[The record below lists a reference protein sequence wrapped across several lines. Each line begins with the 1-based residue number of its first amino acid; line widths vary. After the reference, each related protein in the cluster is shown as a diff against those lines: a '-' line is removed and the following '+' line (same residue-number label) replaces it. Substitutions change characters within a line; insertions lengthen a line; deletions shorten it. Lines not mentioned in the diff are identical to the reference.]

1 MKQYFCGLAAA
12 LVFACAAL
20 NPAAAGAM
28 KHGSM
33 AQAAKPAEAGSTI
46 AYKAAMDGM
55 MQGMMQA
62 PTGVADVDFA
72 SGMVSHHQGAIAMA
86 EVVLK
91 FGKDAN
97 MKKLAR
103 NIIAAQKGEIEQ
115 MKKWLAAHD
124 PKAMPSS
131 AEAAKATGAPME
143 TMMQSMAINYSGK
156 ADIDFA
162 RGMIPHHQGAIDMAK
177 VELQFGVDP
186 EIKKLAQAIM
196 DAQGPE
202 IRVMQVWLAQQKG

>member
-1 MKQYFCGLAAA
+1 MKQHFFGLAAA
-12 LVFACAAL
+12 LALACVLA

-28 KHGSM
+28 KHDGM
-33 AQAAKPAEAGSTI
+33 AHATDAGSTT

-55 MQGMMQA
+55 MQGMMQE

-72 SGMVSHHQGAIAMA
+72 SGMVPHHQGAIAMA
-86 EVVLK
+86 EVEMK
-91 FGKDAN
+91 FGKDPK
-97 MKKLAR
+97 MKQLAS

-124 PKAMPSS
+124 AKAMPSS
-131 AEAAKATGAPME
+131 AEAAKAAGAPME
-143 TMMQSMAINYSGK
+143 TMMQAMAINYSGN

-177 VELQFGVDP
+177 VELQFGADP
-186 EIKKLAQAIM
+186 EIKKLAGAIM

-202 IRVMQVWLAQQKG
+202 IKLMQDWLAQHKG